1 MDFPPITITESVPLA
16 PRTTLGTGG
25 PARAFTEARS
35 EDDVRAA
42 LSWAKDSGLPVMIL
56 GGGSNLLVADRGVEA
71 LVLRVRIT
79 GIDVYTTGAAAH
91 VTTGAAAHVTTG
103 AAAHVT
109 TGAAA
114 HVTAGAGE
122 PWDALVERAVA
133 SGWAGLECLSG
144 IPGDAGSTPIQNVGA
159 YGCEVA
165 DTLERVT
172 AVDRATLE
180 TVDLAASDCGFAYRD
195 SAFKRAWDGR
205 FVITRVTFRLVV
217 GGAPTV
223 RYAELARAL
232 AAHPSPSLA
241 DVRATVLALRRS
253 KSMVYDPKDENHR
266 SAGSF
271 FTNPIVSAAV
281 LGRAREAAT
290 AVLRAG
296 ESMPEFPAGPG
307 LTKLAAGWLI
317 ERAGFTKG
325 TFDGR
330 VGLSTRHALAIVN
343 RGGATAEE
351 IVRFA
356 TKVKRGVFERFGVT
370 LMPEPVLAG
379 FEPHETADLLARPEM

>member
-1 MDFPPITITESVPLA
+1 MVFAPIPITQSVPLA
-16 PRTTLGTGG
+16 PRTTLGVGG
-25 PARAFTEARS
+25 PARAFAEARS

-42 LSWAKDSGLPVMIL
+42 LAWAKESGLPVMVL
-56 GGGSNLLVADRGVEA
+56 GGGSNLLVADRGVAA

-79 GIDVYTTGAAAH
+79 GVDVYTAGGDPH
-91 VTTGAAAHVTTG
+91 VTTGGDPHVTTG
-103 AAAHVT
+103 RDVL
-109 TGAAA
+109 
-114 HVTAGAGE
+114 VTAGAGE

-133 SGWAGLECLSG
+133 SGFAGLECLSG

-165 DTLERVT
+165 DTLHHVT

-180 TVDLAASDCGFAYRD
+180 TVDLAASACGFAYRD
-195 SAFKRAWDGR
+195 SAFKRAWEGR
-205 FVITRVTFRLVV
+205 FVITRVAFRLPV

-232 AAHPSPSLA
+232 ASRPSPSLA

-253 KSMVYDPKDENHR
+253 KSMVYDPTDENHR

-281 LGRAREAAT
+281 LARAREAAT
-290 AVLRAG
+290 GILRAG

-325 TFDGR
+325 TFEGR

-356 TKVKRGVFERFGVT
+356 AKVKRGVFERFGVT

-379 FEPHETADLLARPEM
+379 FEPHETADLLATPQG

>member
-25 PARAFTEARS
+25 PARAFAEARS

-79 GIDVYTTGAAAH
+79 GIDVY
-91 VTTGAAAHVTTG
+91 TTGAAAHVTTG

-180 TVDLAASDCGFAYRD
+180 TVDLAASECGFAYRD

-217 GGAPTV
+217 GGAPAV

-232 AAHPSPSLA
+232 AANPSPSLA

-325 TFDGR
+325 TFEGR